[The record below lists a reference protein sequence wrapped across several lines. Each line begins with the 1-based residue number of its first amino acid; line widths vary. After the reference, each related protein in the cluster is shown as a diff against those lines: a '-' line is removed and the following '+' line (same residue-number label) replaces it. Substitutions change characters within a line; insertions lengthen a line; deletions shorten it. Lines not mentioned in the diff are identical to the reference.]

1 MKAGIQTICWG
12 VVTVLVAGAICAS
25 EAADTQTATQC
36 TEDQG
41 MESAAKPAEFE
52 ARVQQAQGRVDYVFG
67 DDRPFAQC
75 HASTIVQAK
84 DGSLCCAWFGG
95 IKEKDP
101 GVAIWMSRFVDGKW
115 LPCTRAAKVNDTAHW
130 NPVLFRDAGRD
141 MYLFF
146 KVGPLIPSWKTY
158 WMKSSDNGLTW
169 STPLELVPGDEGGRG
184 PVKNKPI
191 LLSDGAWL
199 APASTEAGAWR
210 CFVDR
215 SEDGGKTWSRSADF
229 DAGVVEPPRKGI
241 IQPTLWE
248 SAPGKVHALMR
259 GDGGHI
265 VRADSEDGGRTWTPA
280 HETSLPN
287 NNSGID
293 LVRLRDGRLLLVYN
307 PVAENWGL
315 RTPLDLAMSGDN
327 GATWKTLAH
336 LEDQEGEYSY
346 PAIVETSEG
355 VAVSYTWR
363 RERIR
368 CWQIPSRLFKE

>member
-1 MKAGIQTICWG
+1 MGTSMQQVGWVAMVVLASGTSFAG
-12 VVTVLVAGAICAS
+12 
-25 EAADTQTATQC
+25 EAAETRAENQS
-36 TEDQG
+36 TEDQSMG
-41 MESAAKPAEFE
+41 HVATPAEFE
-52 ARVQQAQGRVDYVFG
+52 ARVQQAQGRVNYVFG
-67 DDRPFAQC
+67 DDRPFVQC
-75 HASTIVQAK
+75 HASTIVQTQ

-130 NPVLFRDAGRD
+130 NPVLFRDPGRGL
-141 MYLFF
+141 YLFF
-146 KVGPLIPSWKTY
+146 KVGPLIPSWRTY
-158 WMKSSDNGLTW
+158 WMRSVDNGVTW
-169 STPLELVPGDEGGRG
+169 SDPIELVPGDEGGRG

-229 DAGVVEPPRKGI
+229 DAGTVEPPRKGI

-259 GDGGHI
+259 SDGGRV
-265 VRADSEDGGRTWTPA
+265 VRADSEDGGRTWKPA
-280 HETSLPN
+280 YETSLPN

-293 LVRLRDGRLLLVYN
+293 VMRLRNGRLLLAYN
-307 PVAENWGL
+307 PVSENWGL
-315 RTPLDLAMSGDN
+315 RTPLDLAISKDN
-327 GATWKTLAH
+327 GTTWKTLAH
-336 LEDQEGEYSY
+336 LEDEEGEYSY

-368 CWQIPSRLFKE
+368 CWQIPSNVLSE